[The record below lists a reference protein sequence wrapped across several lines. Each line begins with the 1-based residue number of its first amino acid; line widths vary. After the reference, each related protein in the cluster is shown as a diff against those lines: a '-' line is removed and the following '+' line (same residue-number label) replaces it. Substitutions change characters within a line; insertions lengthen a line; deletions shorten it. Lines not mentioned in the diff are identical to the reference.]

1 MNNRLLLKQKKGF
14 VTLVS
19 VIILGTMGVVIV
31 TGNLSVVTDNIVG
44 VSTFEQS
51 KQARALADS
60 CAEIAINKLK
70 LNNEYTGNEEIT
82 LPFGICTI
90 GSISGVGNTNRSF
103 QTTSKFKEVTKKVDV
118 RISIVNPITEV
129 DLWEEVP

>member
-1 MNNRLLLKQKKGF
+1 MNKYFTRKRGF

-31 TGNLSVVTDNIVG
+31 TGNISVVTDNIVG

-60 CAEIAINKLK
+60 CAEIAIDKLK
-70 LNNEYTGNEEIT
+70 VNNTYAGNENIT
-82 LPFGICTI
+82 LPFGSCSVGT
-90 GSISGVGNTNRSF
+90 ISGTGNTNRTF
-103 QTTSKFKEVTKKVDV
+103 ETSSTFKSVTKKLN
-118 RISIVNPITEV
+118 ISISIINPVTQITTW
-129 DLWEEVP
+129 DEVP

>member
-1 MNNRLLLKQKKGF
+1 MKFSMNKYFTRKRGF

-31 TGNLSVVTDNIVG
+31 TGNISVVTDNIVG

-60 CAEIAINKLK
+60 CAEIAIDKLK
-70 LNNEYTGNEEIT
+70 VNNTYAGNENIT
-82 LPFGICTI
+82 LPFGSCSVGT
-90 GSISGVGNTNRSF
+90 ISGTGNTNRTFETFLF
-103 QTTSKFKEVTKKVDV
+103 QL
-118 RISIVNPITEV
+118 SIQ
-129 DLWEEVP
+129 